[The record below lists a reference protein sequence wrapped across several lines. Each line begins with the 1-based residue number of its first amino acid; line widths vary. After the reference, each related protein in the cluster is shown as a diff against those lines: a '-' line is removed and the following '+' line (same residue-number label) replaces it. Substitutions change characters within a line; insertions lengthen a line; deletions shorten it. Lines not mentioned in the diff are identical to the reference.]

1 MATQKQIDAYNAF
14 LKKFPLDELKNMN
27 IDEYVIGKKKKDAFC
42 HYIERGLDDFGS
54 CRGANAICFG
64 IYYAQDEGRY
74 IWNNRYSES
83 KNENDAFEAVR
94 NDIVRIAECASQE
107 LFDEVDKIKFTAE
120 AFKWKVA
127 FLYAKGDLDN
137 KKILSIYS
145 KDKLLKIAKKKGLE
159 IDKKTTMSQIYEQ
172 LMKHKGDKPLLEY
185 SNELWS
191 LAEDSSQGVENISNM
206 SKIASTVLEYEET
219 IKEMLLANHNI
230 ILHGAPG
237 TGKTFLAKE
246 IAKKLCGI
254 KTDEELKNSQQFK
267 MVQFHPSYDY
277 TDFVEGLRPTDKDE
291 DGNKINTVHF
301 VRKDGV
307 FKAFCKEAINANL
320 MEPISINEEEL
331 KNAWNTLIENIVT
344 NGFPSNFKLKDKGY
358 TTDINIAKT
367 KKSNGKRICFKRQDD
382 GEDGNTVRLDDI
394 LRLASRY
401 TNRKALSDVKNLN
414 NVADAIASAS
424 NGKKKTAGCDVS
436 KCWAVLMYLYG
447 KCEEQ
452 QKISPFIFL
461 IDEINRGDMSKIFG
475 ELFFAIDPGYR
486 GEKGKIDT
494 QYQNLVAAQYKDENG
509 VTHDDPFHKGFY
521 VPDNVYIIG
530 TMNDIDRSVDSMD
543 FAMRRRFQFIEV
555 TAEERAEGMGL
566 KTKTTETDA
575 YKRMTNLNNCII
587 CKEIG
592 LSKAYQIGGSYFLK
606 EEIENGKKIS
616 KPIEDEKDFENLW
629 KYRLEGLLREYLRGE
644 EEHTAEEKKKI
655 LEEAFNLKKL
665 FKDTE
670 HKSIKETQNDGN
682 TSENDTK

>member
-14 LKKFPLDELKNMN
+14 LEKFPLEKLEKME
-27 IDEYVIGKKKKDAFC
+27 IDEYIIGKSNKDAFC
-42 HYIERGLDDFGS
+42 HYVERGIEELGS
-54 CRGANAICFG
+54 CRGARSLCFG
-64 IYYAQDEGRY
+64 IYYAPKLGRY

-94 NDIVRIAECASQE
+94 NDIVLIAKCASE
-107 LFDEVDKIKFTAE
+107 ERFDEIDKIKFPAE

-145 KDKLLKIAKKKGLE
+145 KDMLLKIAKKKGLE

-191 LAEDSSQGVENISNM
+191 LAEDSNQGAENISNM

-237 TGKTFLAKE
+237 TGKTYLAKE
-246 IAKKLCGI
+246 IAKAMCDVDDIKKLEDSG
-254 KTDEELKNSQQFK
+254 QFK

-277 TDFVEGLRPTDKDE
+277 TDFVEGLRPRQVNDNIVFKRE
-291 DGNKINTVHF
+291 N
-301 VRKDGV
+301 GV
-307 FKAFCKEAINANL
+307 FKEFCKIAINTKPESATKDNAPDVVT
-320 MEPISINEEEL
+320 EDKL
-331 KNAWNTLIENIVT
+331 KKAWDTLLENIVT
-344 NGFPSNFKLKDKGY
+344 SNNPSNFKLKDKGY
-358 TTDINIAKT
+358 TTDINVEKT
-367 KKSNGKRICFKRQDD
+367 KKSKGKRICFKRQDEGD
-382 GEDGNTVRLDDI
+382 DGNTVRLDDI
-394 LRLASRY
+394 LRLASSFPNSK
-401 TNRKALSDVKNLN
+401 TLSDVKNLKV
-414 NVADAIASAS
+414 VADAIVTAS
-424 NGKKKTAGCDVS
+424 NGDKKTAGCDVS
-436 KCWAVLMYLYG
+436 KCWAVLMYLYR

-452 QKISPFIFL
+452 QNISPFIFL

-475 ELFFAIDPGYR
+475 ELFYAIDPGYR
-486 GEKGKIDT
+486 GVDGKIAT
-494 QYQNLVAAQYKDENG
+494 QYQNMLEGSGDVFED
-509 VTHDDPFHKGFY
+509 GFY

-530 TMNDIDRSVDSMD
+530 TMNDIDRSVESMD

-555 TAEERAEGMGL
+555 TAESRAEGMGL
-566 KTKTTETDA
+566 TTETDA

-587 CKEIG
+587 SKEIG

-606 EEIENGKKIS
+606 KVEEGGKKVS
-616 KPIEDEKDFENLW
+616 KPIDDKSEFDNLW
-629 KYRLEGLLREYLRGE
+629 KYKLEGLLREYLRGE
-644 EEHTAEEKKKI
+644 EEKVIGDKLDI
-655 LEEAFNLKKL
+655 LHKAYTVAIKYNKDGELEA
-665 FKDTE
+665 
-670 HKSIKETQNDGN
+670 
-682 TSENDTK
+682 